1 MPSHVTQARSD
12 FHLPPPGSNG
22 SQIRLSP
29 RRCQARIPCQH
40 SGGTRWFRHNLRPYS
55 GGYIVN
61 RDRLTC
67 LLNHLRHSPGQTQP
81 RISCYQ
87 AKHWRV
93 CLKMAFFFSF
103 RRISSR
109 VSVIPGVYFENGPSL
124 RNLYR
129 KGRKKKAFSFFQIY
143 ITVKFKMC
151 KYLGPRSLPIAGFA
165 ALKPC
170 RA

>member
-40 SGGTRWFRHNLRPYS
+40 SRETQWVRHNLHPYP

-129 KGRKKKAFSFFQIY
+129 KGRKKKAFSLFQIS
-143 ITVKFKMC
+143 ITVKFKKC